1 MKKKMLWCILGVT
14 VLCVGCMLVVDGLW
28 QPGYLI
34 KSMIKASL
42 FLLLPLVSTRFLP
55 DWDAKA
61 LFRPKKEGLLQAL
74 GLGVLVY
81 GIIVGGYFLLRGF
94 VDFSGIAGN
103 LAASTGVTRENF
115 LVVSLYISFANSLLE
130 EFFFRGF
137 CFWGLQKCSST
148 GFAYSFSALAFSLY
162 HTAMMTGWFDWWI
175 FALALLGLAVGGLL
189 FNWLNQR
196 QENIYT
202 SWLVH
207 MFANFAINTVGFILL

>member
-1 MKKKMLWCILGVT
+1 MKKKMLGCILAVT
-14 VLCVGCMLVVDGLW
+14 AVCIGIMLVVDGLW

-34 KSMIKASL
+34 KSIIKASL
-42 FLLLPLVSTRFLP
+42 FLALPLASARFLP
-55 DWDAKA
+55 EWDVKA
-61 LFRPKKEGLLQAL
+61 LFRPKKEGLVQAL

-81 GIIVGGYFLLRGF
+81 GVIVGGYFLLRSF
-94 VDFSGIAGN
+94 IDFSGIAGN

-115 LVVSLYISFANSLLE
+115 LLVSLYISFANSLLE

-137 CFWGLQKCSST
+137 CFWGLKKCSSSA
-148 GFAYSFSALAFSLY
+148 FAYGFSAVAFSLY
-162 HTAMMTGWFDWWI
+162 HTAMMAGWFDWWI
-175 FALALLGLAVGGLL
+175 FALALAGLVVGGLL
-189 FNWLNQR
+189 FNWLNAR